1 MNGAIGHTYSWIQP
15 GQILE
20 LLDDPKKK
28 HKVYKYRLEIV
39 YEDEHI
45 AAINK
50 PAGITV
56 SGNAFKTISNALTFN
71 LKESNLPDALAVPTP
86 VHRLDNQTSGILLV
100 AKTKNAQI
108 ELGKQFSNQSIQKTY
123 STIAIGEINKSGIIN
138 SSIENKTAITNFEI
152 ISIIKSL
159 KYKNLTC
166 LKVFP
171 KTGRTHQIRIHLS
184 SIGHSILGD
193 KLYGNKDTI
202 HKGKGLFL
210 SATEIIFL
218 HPKTMAPIHLKIEI
232 PNKFKSLLEREKRR
246 WNTYNK

>member
-71 LKESNLPDALAVPTP
+71 LKASNGQVIGTSEMYES
-86 VHRLDNQTSGILLV
+86 TSGMENGITSV
-100 AKTKNAQI
+100 RNNA
-108 ELGKQFSNQSIQKTY
+108 
-123 STIAIGEINKSGIIN
+123 
-138 SSIENKTAITNFEI
+138 
-152 ISIIKSL
+152 
-159 KYKNLTC
+159 
-166 LKVFP
+166 
-171 KTGRTHQIRIHLS
+171 
-184 SIGHSILGD
+184 
-193 KLYGNKDTI
+193 
-202 HKGKGLFL
+202 
-210 SATEIIFL
+210 
-218 HPKTMAPIHLKIEI
+218 
-232 PNKFKSLLEREKRR
+232 PNASVVEV
-246 WNTYNK
+246 